1 MIDDAGEQ
9 LGVMPTRDALA
20 MARERDLDLVEVAP
34 NSAPPVC
41 RLLDYGKFR
50 YLQTTKEREM
60 RRSSKASSMRQVRF
74 RPRIGRHDI
83 EAKERLVLRL
93 LNGGAKV
100 KVTVLFR
107 GREIVH
113 PELAVNL
120 LRQVAETLKD
130 DAKVEQAPAME
141 GRMMSIILAPAKQVA
156 VQPQAELSDDDDLA
170 VMDESMGVTAGS
182 DAQAKDA

>member
-1 MIDDAGEQ
+1 MIDENGEQ
-9 LGVMPTRDALA
+9 LGVLPTRDALA

-60 RRSSKASSMRQVRF
+60 RRSSKASSLRQVRF

-83 EAKERLVLRL
+83 EAKERLVKRL
-93 LNGGAKV
+93 LDEGSKV

-120 LRQVAETLKD
+120 LRGVAETLKN
-130 DAKVEQAPAME
+130 DAKVEQAPSME
-141 GRMMSIILAPAKQVA
+141 GRMMSIILVPAKQAA
-156 VQPQAELSDDDDLA
+156 VSSDENVSSDA
-170 VMDESMGVTAGS
+170 GKTVGAATGS
-182 DAQAKDA
+182 DAQTQDA

>member
-1 MIDDAGEQ
+1 M
-9 LGVMPTRDALA
+9 
-20 MARERDLDLVEVAP
+20 
-34 NSAPPVC
+34 C

-60 RRSSKASSMRQVRF
+60 RRSSKSSSLRQVRF

-83 EAKERLVLRL
+83 EAKERLVRRL
-93 LNGGAKV
+93 LGEGAKV

-120 LRQVAETLKD
+120 LRRVAETLKD
-130 DAKVEQAPAME
+130 DAKVEQAPSME
-141 GRMMSIILAPAKQVA
+141 GRMMSIILVPAKQPA
-156 VQPQAELSDDDDLA
+156 VKSDGKASSDG
-170 VMDESMGVTAGS
+170 DETAGVATGN
-182 DAQAKDA
+182 DAETKDA